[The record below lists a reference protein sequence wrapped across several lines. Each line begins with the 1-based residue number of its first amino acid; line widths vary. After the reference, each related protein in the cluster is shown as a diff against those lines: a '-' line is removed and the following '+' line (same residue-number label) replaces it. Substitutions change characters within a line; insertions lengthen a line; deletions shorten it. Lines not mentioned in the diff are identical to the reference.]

1 MLLYLAPMEGIT
13 TYIFRNAF
21 EKYYGGVDK
30 YFTPF
35 LTASHLK
42 GRELRDVHP
51 ENNKVP
57 SLVPQIL
64 TNDSELFIMIAL
76 QLAELGYREVNLNLG
91 CPSGTVT
98 SKGRGAGFLDRT
110 DELDRFLYEIYDGL
124 AGKVSLAGSKPDLKK
139 SDDIDRMKI
148 SIKTRLGMEFLS
160 EWDDILEIYKKYPI
174 SELIVHPRLRNEFY
188 SGEVHLDQFK
198 KSLDAVFS
206 ETLICYNG
214 DITSLE
220 TFDNIYRVTKS
231 GFLNR
236 NQEGLYMIGRGALM
250 NPELPARI
258 KKHYEQG
265 SENETASD
273 EKSLI
278 YPELETFR
286 HFINEIMEAYITE
299 MSNEKQ
305 VVMKM
310 KELWSY
316 FAQGLGLEKK
326 QLREIHKVNRLNEY
340 KSAVQMILTQL

>member
-1 MLLYLAPMEGIT
+1 MKLYLAPMEGIT

-51 ENNKVP
+51 DNNKVP
-57 SLVPQIL
+57 ALVPQIL
-64 TNDSELFIMIAL
+64 TNDSELFLKITR
-76 QLAELGYREVNLNLG
+76 QLAALGYREVNLNLG

-98 SKGRGAGFLDRT
+98 GKGRGAGFLDRP
-110 DELDRFLYEIYDGL
+110 DELDRFLYDIYNGVNKLNVTDDEGHSEEI
-124 AGKVSLAGSKPDLKK
+124 V
-139 SDDIDRMKI
+139 I

-188 SGEVHLDQFK
+188 AGEIHMDEFLK
-198 KSLDAVFS
+198 TFS
-206 ETLICYNG
+206 VLSTEEKTYKNGSPDTRICYNG
-214 DITSLE
+214 DITDDAYFKNVASKTEPLFKE
-220 TFDNIYRVTKS
+220 
-231 GFLNR
+231 R
-236 NQEGLYMIGRGALM
+236 NQESLYMIGRGALM
-250 NPELPARI
+250 NPGLPALLCRSGDMSPSFD
-258 KKHYEQG
+258 K
-265 SENETASD
+265 
-273 EKSLI
+273 
-278 YPELETFR
+278 ETFK
-286 HFINEIMEAYITE
+286 HFINEIMENYIPE

-316 FAQGLGLEKK
+316 FAKGLGLEKN
-326 QLREIHKVNRLNEY
+326 QLKEIHKAGRLVEY

>member
-1 MLLYLAPMEGIT
+1 MKIYLAPMEGIT

-21 EKYYGGVDK
+21 EKYYGGVDR

-51 ENNKVP
+51 DNNKVP

-64 TNDSELFIMIAL
+64 TNDSELFIKIAL
-76 QLAELGYREVNLNLG
+76 QLAELGYQEVNLNLG

-124 AGKVSLAGSKPDLKK
+124 AG
-139 SDDIDRMKI
+139 RRKI

-174 SELIVHPRLRNEFY
+174 SELIVHPRLRTEFY
-188 SGEVHLDQFK
+188 AGEVHVDLFMK
-198 KSLDAVFS
+198 TFFGYFS
-206 ETLICYNG
+206 ETKLCYNG
-214 DITSLE
+214 DITSVD
-220 TFDNIYRVTKS
+220 TFDNVFSTIEP
-231 GFLNR
+231 GFMKKD
-236 NQEGLYMIGRGALM
+236 QEGLYMIGRGALM

-258 KKHYEQG
+258 KNYYKLQDDNKEG
-265 SENETASD
+265 LNNEDTSRPD
-273 EKSLI
+273 
-278 YPELETFR
+278 LETFR

-316 FAQGLGLEKK
+316 FAQGLELEKH
-326 QLREIHKVNRLNEY
+326 QLKEIHKANRLNEY
-340 KSAVQMILTQL
+340 KSAVQMILTQF